1 MSSNLA
7 TPTNRSLEKS
17 RLFSK
22 VRQKGKKSAPSIY
35 ELEFEVEEP
44 NSNENTEMAHQVITK
59 DCSGDLSKRWHVE
72 YYIINPETKKR
83 ERKRDYGYINK
94 YKTADERYT
103 ALKEL
108 KAKVIETLDG
118 EISNKTAF
126 KYSGSDSI
134 TYYMN
139 EYLRVK
145 RPTLERESNKLYTGS
160 LKCFHNFLKEK
171 NLSHVQPHFI
181 TKQLAVEF
189 INKQTKTLSNRSV
202 NNHMEFV
209 KGFFNYLN
217 ENYDNVILKNPFSK
231 IVKLPS
237 KSETHVAY
245 SKKQAQEIGEY
256 LSVHDP
262 NLLLY
267 CRFIAYGF
275 LRCKETR
282 NLKIGDID
290 MDNRTITLSA
300 KSAKTKKR
308 VVKPMLDTLYNY
320 LLDLDLHKFQ
330 PNNYVFTING
340 LPGPKPTYGNFFQKR
355 YKKVKKHFGLSE
367 LYTIY
372 SFRHTF
378 VCDLLN
384 SGANWHEIMKYTG
397 HTTFA
402 AFEKYARSLINK
414 PAVDLSTNISIN
426 F

>member
-1 MSSNLA
+1 M
-7 TPTNRSLEKS
+7 
-17 RLFSK
+17 
-22 VRQKGKKSAPSIY
+22 RQKSKKSAPSIY
-35 ELEFEVEEP
+35 DLEFEVEEP
-44 NSNENTEMAHQVITK
+44 NSNDNTEMAHQVLIK
-59 DCSGDLSKRWHVE
+59 DCNGDISKRWYVE
-72 YYIINPETKKR
+72 YYTINPETKKR
-83 ERKRDYGYINK
+83 ERKRDYGYVNK
-94 YKTADERYT
+94 LKSADERYI
-103 ALKEL
+103 ALNEL
-108 KAKVIETLDG
+108 KAKIIEQLDG
-118 EISNKTAF
+118 EISNKTDF

-181 TKQLAVEF
+181 TKQIAQEF
-189 INKQTKTLSNRSV
+189 IYQQSKTLSNRSV

-209 KGFFNYLN
+209 SGFFNYLVN
-217 ENYDNVILKNPFSK
+217 NHESVILKNPFSK
-231 IVKLPS
+231 ITKLPS
-237 KSETHVAY
+237 KSENHVAY
-245 SKKQAQEIGEY
+245 TKKQAQEISEY
-256 LSVHDP
+256 LTIHDP
-262 NLLLY
+262 NLLMY
-267 CRFIAYGF
+267 CRFVAYGF

-282 NLKIGDID
+282 NLKISDID
-290 MDNRTITLSA
+290 MDKRTITLTA

-320 LLDLDLHKFQ
+320 LLQLNLDKYP
-330 PNNYVFTING
+330 PNFYVFTINR
-340 LPGPKPTYGNFFQKR
+340 LPGTKKAYDNCFQKR
-355 YKKVKKHFGLSE
+355 YKKVKDHFGLSD

-378 VCDLLN
+378 VCELLD

-414 PAVDLSTNISIN
+414 PAVDLSSNISIN